1 MDKDKTR
8 EILLKVAE
16 GKISVDDAMMNLK
29 TAPFEDVGFA
39 RIDHHRKLRQ
49 GAAEVIYGAGK
60 TYEQIEK
67 IVSKMQDNG
76 QETVIVTRI
85 GCDDADR
92 LAERF

>member
-67 IVSKMQDNG
+67 IVSKPCILI
-76 QETVIVTRI
+76 T
-85 GCDDADR
+85 
-92 LAERF
+92 L

>member
-39 RIDHHRKLRQ
+39 RIDHHRKLR
-49 GAAEVIYGAGK
+49 
-60 TYEQIEK
+60 
-67 IVSKMQDNG
+67 
-76 QETVIVTRI
+76 
-85 GCDDADR
+85 
-92 LAERF
+92 